1 MRTAL
6 ATVVFAAAAL
16 ALAVTPSLAADSTA
30 RNKAVA
36 RRMME
41 EVLGGGNLALSP
53 EIHTKDFVA
62 HGSTRDF
69 TFEEDFAASKGW
81 REAFPDLRVTVDVI
95 VAEGDKVAVR
105 WTASGTNTGTGN
117 GLPAT
122 GKHVVGSG
130 LTIFRFV
137 DGKIAEEWSS
147 FDSLALYRQLGLA
160 PSK

>member
-1 MRTAL
+1 MRTTFKNVL
-6 ATVVFAAAAL
+6 VAL
-16 ALAVTPSLAADSTA
+16 ALLASTA
-30 RNKAVA
+30 APALAHDPTERNKEVA

-81 REAFPDLRVTVDVI
+81 REAFPDLTVTVDVI
-95 VAEGDKVAVR
+95 VAEGDLVAVR
-105 WTASGTNTGTGN
+105 WTGRGTNTGTGN

-122 GKHVVGSG
+122 GKRIAGSG
-130 LTIFRFV
+130 LTIFLFV

-147 FDSLALYRQLGLA
+147 FDSLSLYRQLGLV